1 MTLSRI
7 LPVSVVAALLGPV
20 GLLAASAA
28 ADDVPVLDLDE
39 ATHAQ
44 CLEVLR
50 EGLAAEDFWPS
61 IHAAEALTLGGYG
74 DEVIAALAPKLA
86 SETDDQRRCGLAREL
101 VRAGQ
106 RLQAH
111 VMLQILA
118 GDDPHGHVH
127 AAESL
132 YKVQEIG
139 DGRAMRRRF
148 ERSEDLRLR
157 VMAAGALGQCGNP
170 EQQSH
175 ANLRREND

>member
-1 MTLSRI
+1 MSLSGH
-7 LPVSVVAALLGPV
+7 LSVAVVVALLV
-20 GLLAASAA
+20 SDGLLAASAA
-28 ADDVPVLDLDE
+28 ADDVEVLRLDE
-39 ATHAQ
+39 ATLGR
-44 CLEVLR
+44 CVEVLR

-74 DEVIAALAPKLA
+74 EEVVAALAPKLP

-106 RLQAH
+106 RLQAQ
-111 VMLQILA
+111 VMLEILA

-139 DGRAMRRRF
+139 DGQAMRTRF
-148 ERSEDLRLR
+148 LQSDDLRLR
-157 VMAAGALGQCGNP
+157 TMAAGALGQCGNP
-170 EQQSH
+170 Q
-175 ANLRREND
+175 AM